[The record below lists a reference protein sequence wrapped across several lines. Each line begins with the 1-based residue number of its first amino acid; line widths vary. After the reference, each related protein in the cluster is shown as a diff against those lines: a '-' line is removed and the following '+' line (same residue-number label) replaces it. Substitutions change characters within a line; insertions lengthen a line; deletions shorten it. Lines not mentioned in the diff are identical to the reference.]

1 VNRPANIFTLA
12 VAAPEASENSGT
24 YDLVG
29 THTYRQHRGRARE
42 GPQPERIANFD
53 PMRDASQLSD
63 DDLLLRVR
71 AGDEE
76 AFTTLYRRR
85 QAAVYRFAL
94 QMSGSPSVAEEVTQ
108 EVFLVL
114 IRHPGQFDPA
124 KGSLASFLFGVA
136 RNRVL
141 RCLERERWYV
151 PMAEDSLENDS
162 SLGQGCTPT
171 SLEDPLDGLTQRETI
186 ERVRQAV
193 QALPLNYRE
202 VVILCDLQE
211 LSYKETAQALG
222 CVIGTVRSRLHRARA
237 LLVEKLQVAAGDRKP
252 AAGDA
257 PCCTKGASH
266 DV

>member
-1 VNRPANIFTLA
+1 MR
-12 VAAPEASENSGT
+12 
-24 YDLVG
+24 
-29 THTYRQHRGRARE
+29 RK
-42 GPQPERIANFD
+42 PERIVNLD
-53 PMRDASQLSD
+53 PMKEATPLSD
-63 DDLLLRVR
+63 DDLWLRMR

-85 QAAVYRFAL
+85 QAGVYRFAL
-94 QMSGSPSVAEEVTQ
+94 HMSGSPSVAEEVTQ

-114 IRHPGQFDPA
+114 IRQPDQFDPA
-124 KGSLASFLFGVA
+124 KGSLVSFLFGIA

-151 PMAEDSLENDS
+151 PMADDAPEDDS

-202 VVILCDLQE
+202 VVVLCDLQE
-211 LSYKETAQALG
+211 LSYEEAARALG
-222 CVIGTVRSRLHRARA
+222 CALGTVRSRLHRARA
-237 LLVEKLQVAAGDRKP
+237 LLLEKFQAVAGAERNSVAVRP
-252 AAGDA
+252 A
-257 PCCTKGASH
+257 TQGAAY

>member
-1 VNRPANIFTLA
+1 MRRNPK
-12 VAAPEASENSGT
+12 
-24 YDLVG
+24 
-29 THTYRQHRGRARE
+29 
-42 GPQPERIANFD
+42 RIVNFD
-53 PMRDASQLSD
+53 PMIESTQLSD
-63 DDLLLRVR
+63 DDLLLRMR

-94 QMSGSPSVAEEVTQ
+94 HMSGSPSVAEEVTQ

-114 IRHPGQFDPA
+114 IRQPGQFDPA

-151 PMAEDSLENDS
+151 PMADDSPENDS
-162 SLGQGCTPT
+162 SQGQGCTPT

-193 QALPLNYRE
+193 QALPLKSRE
-202 VVILCDLQE
+202 VVVLCDLQE
-211 LSYKETAQALG
+211 FSYEDAAQALG
-222 CVIGTVRSRLHRARA
+222 CALGTVRSRLHRARA
-237 LLVEKLQVAAGDRKP
+237 LLLEKFQAVAEGERNSVIVRP
-252 AAGDA
+252 AAQ
-257 PCCTKGASH
+257 GAAY
-266 DV
+266 DL